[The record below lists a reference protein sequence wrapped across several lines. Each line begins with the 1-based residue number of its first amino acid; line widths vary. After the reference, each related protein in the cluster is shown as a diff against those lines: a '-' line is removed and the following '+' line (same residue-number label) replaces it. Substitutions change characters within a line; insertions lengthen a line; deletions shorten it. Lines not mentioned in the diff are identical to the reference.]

1 MSGERISGED
11 ILTYSFDF
19 PRAGDGPFG
28 QGKIKTQPADFDVE
42 ECMDLA
48 LSGEGEHAWLFIE
61 KEGQNTE
68 YLAKCLASYF
78 GVKKMDVGFS
88 GLKDRWAVTRQ
99 WFSIYIRNKELPK
112 DIDIDLPGVRVL
124 KASRH
129 SRKLRRGEHY
139 ANKFEIVVRD
149 LKVKASL
156 QAELELI
163 RERGF
168 PNYFGM
174 QRFGRDGENLFRAER
189 LFLGEIKAS
198 RSQRSFYLSA
208 SRSYIYNRLLAEKV
222 EAGDWLL
229 DEIGGPLY
237 GDDIDGVAPASEIEK
252 QFFEQYPVLVKGI
265 HKNRMTLARRPYR
278 MRAQDFSWELTSDTL
293 TLKFMLA
300 TGAFATSLLDEIL
313 DIEDLGGQREKE
325 EH

>member
-1 MSGERISGED
+1 MS
-11 ILTYSFDF
+11 YSFKF
-19 PRAGDGPFG
+19 PRAGLGPFG
-28 QGKIKTQPADFDVE
+28 SGKIKIEPRDFCVE
-42 ECMDLA
+42 ECMDVSLQ
-48 LSGEGEHAWLFIE
+48 GEGEHAWLYIE
-61 KEGQNTE
+61 KSGQNTE
-68 YLAKCLASYF
+68 YLAKCLASFF

-99 WFSIYIRNKELPK
+99 WFSVYIRNQELPSQ
-112 DIDIDLPGVRVL
+112 IDLSLPGVKVL
-124 KASRH
+124 EAARH
-129 SRKLRRGEHY
+129 SRKLRRGEHF

-149 LKVKASL
+149 LNANDGL
-156 QAELELI
+156 QGELELI
-163 RERGF
+163 KARGF

-208 SRSYIYNRLLAEKV
+208 ARSYLYNGLLADKV
-222 EAGDWLL
+222 RKGDWLT
-229 DEIGGPLY
+229 DDIGGPLY
-237 GDDIDGVAPASEIEK
+237 GDDVEGVAPLSETEK
-252 QFFEQYPVLVKGI
+252 QFMEEHPALVKGI

-278 MRAQDFSWELTSDTL
+278 MRVQEFSWELANDIL

-313 DIEDLGGQREKE
+313 DIEDMGGQRENKE
-325 EH
+325 G